1 MGNENK
7 YLAEWKLFFWGFL
20 FLAIWRGSYRDVG
33 VIEAAIEVGGGYVGR
48 LKGEAIDDLHRTV
61 ALVFFVFLFAD
72 NCFSRSTSFVFIAT
86 MLAMLLRNESVLDKR
101 YKKGTLNRKMYTK
114 KSNKNQKS
122 G

>member
-1 MGNENK
+1 MV
-7 YLAEWKLFFWGFL
+7 
-20 FLAIWRGSYRDVG
+20 D
-33 VIEAAIEVGGGYVGR
+33 R
-48 LKGEAIDDLHRTV
+48 LKGETIDELHRTV
-61 ALVFFVFLFAD
+61 ALVFLFAD